1 MPRKQRAP
9 SPSRQLFAEQ
19 LRLERHAQS
28 LKLEELEDK
37 ADLTWSYIASVERG
51 ERNISIDNMD
61 ALASALDIHLYALLM
76 KRHDRDSLI
85 EVDKNYAFGEKNI
98 IGVKLRS
105 LRKGHDPSFSSRE
118 FVALLKKNHN
128 IHISTLMLSRIERGQ
143 RIVYDFELKAFAHT
157 LEIDVSQLFSN
168 S

>member
-28 LKLEELEDK
+28 LKLEELEDR

-61 ALASALDIHLYALLM
+61 ALASALGIHLHALLK
-76 KRHDRDSLI
+76 KRHDRDALDDES
-85 EVDKNYAFGEKNI
+85 KNYIFGEKNS
-98 IGVKLRS
+98 IGVKLRL
-105 LRKGHDPSFSSRE
+105 LRKNHDPPFSSKE
-118 FVALLKKNHN
+118 FVKLLAEDHN
-128 IHISTLMLSRIERGQ
+128 IFISTLTLSRIERGR
-143 RIVYDFELKAFAHT
+143 RIVYDFELKAFADI
-157 LEIDVSQLFSN
+157 LKIEMSQLFFN
-168 S
+168 P